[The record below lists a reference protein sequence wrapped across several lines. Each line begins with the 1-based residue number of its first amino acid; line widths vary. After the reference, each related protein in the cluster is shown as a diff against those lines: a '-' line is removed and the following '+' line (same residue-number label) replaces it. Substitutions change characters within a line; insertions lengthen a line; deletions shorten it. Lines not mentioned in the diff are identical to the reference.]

1 MSLVYLGLGSNLGN
15 KESNLN
21 DAIINLSMEVGIL
34 LRQSAFYYSQPWGFE
49 SENEFVN
56 AVILI
61 QTDLTPFD
69 LLSKTQEIEKKLG
82 RTQKPSESY
91 IDRLIDIDILLYDNM
106 IIEQPTLKI
115 PHPLLTERDF
125 VLLPLAEIAPDLV
138 HPILGKTISELSNTR
153 KS

>member
-21 DAIINLSMEVGIL
+21 DAIIYLSLEVGSL
-34 LRQSAFYYSQPWGFE
+34 LSQSAFYYSQPLGFE

-56 AVILI
+56 AVILL

-69 LLSKTQEIEKKLG
+69 LLLKTQEIEKKLG
-82 RTQKPSESY
+82 RSQKTSNGY
-91 IDRLIDIDILLYDNM
+91 NDRLIDIDILLCDNL
-106 IIEQPTLKI
+106 IIHQQSLKI

-125 VLLPLAEIAPDLV
+125 VLFPLAEIAPDLV
-138 HPILGKTISELSNTR
+138 HPLLGKTISELSNAR

>member
-21 DAIINLSMEVGIL
+21 DAIIYLSLEVGSL
-34 LRQSAFYYSQPWGFE
+34 LSQSAFYYSQPLGFE

-56 AVILI
+56 AVILL

-69 LLSKTQEIEKKLG
+69 LLLKTQEIEKKLG
-82 RTQKPSESY
+82 RSQKIGDSY
-91 IDRLIDIDILLYDNM
+91 NDRLIDIDILLYDNL
-106 IIEQPTLKI
+106 IIHQQSLKI

-125 VLLPLAEIAPDLV
+125 VLFPLAEIAPDLV
-138 HPILGKTISELSNTR
+138 HPLLGKTICELSNAR

>member
-21 DAIINLSMEVGIL
+21 DAIIYLSLEVGIL
-34 LRQSAFYYSQPWGFE
+34 LSQSAFYNSQPWGFE

-56 AVILI
+56 AVILL

-69 LLSKTQEIEKKLG
+69 LLLKTQEIEKKLG
-82 RTQKPSESY
+82 RSQKIGDSY
-91 IDRLIDIDILLYDNM
+91 NDRLIDIDILLYDNL
-106 IIEQPTLKI
+106 IIHQQSLKI

-125 VLLPLAEIAPDLV
+125 VLFPLAEIAPDLV
-138 HPILGKTISELSNTR
+138 HPLLGKTMSELSNAR

>member
-21 DAIINLSMEVGIL
+21 DAIIYLSIEVGSL
-34 LRQSAFYYSQPWGFE
+34 LSQSAFYYSQPWGFE

-56 AVILI
+56 AVILFE
-61 QTDLTPFD
+61 TDLTPFD
-69 LLSKTQEIEKKLG
+69 LLLKTQEIEKKLG
-82 RTQKPSESY
+82 RSQKTGNGY
-91 IDRLIDIDILLYDNM
+91 NDRLIDIDILLYDNL
-106 IIEQPTLKI
+106 IIHQPSLKI

-125 VLLPLAEIAPDLV
+125 VLFPLAEIAPDLV
-138 HPILGKTISELSNTR
+138 HPLLGKTISELSNAR